1 VTRSRNHRCRTA
13 LLLAGI
19 VSSGLAVAPGIANSA
34 KSKAKSCAVAH
45 SHTIHVDRAVRV
57 FTKGEFLAGC
67 SRRDGRIKTLAHD
80 GFLEDGMG
88 SENYAHV
95 RVAGTWVAHEDYA
108 TFNPV
113 VSSVVVVQD
122 LRRAGKRIASG
133 TIAYYA
139 GFRLS
144 APERLVHLATNARV
158 TDLELRDNGTVA
170 WIQRDPAGTQLTVRV
185 LGKHATTDLDS
196 GPAIDPAS
204 LRLKGRTLTW
214 TVASAVR
221 SATIA

>member
-1 VTRSRNHRCRTA
+1 LRTVNLRHTA
-13 LLLAGI
+13 LALALGGAL
-19 VSSGLAVAPGIANSA
+19 VLAPAAASRSA
-34 KSKAKSCAVAH
+34 SCAVAH
-45 SHTIHVDRAVRV
+45 SHTVHLDRQVRV

-67 SRRDGRIKTLAHD
+67 SRSDGRIKKLAHD
-80 GFLEDGMG
+80 GSLEDGMG

-95 RVAGTWVAHEDYA
+95 RVAGPWVAHEDYA

-113 VSSVVVVQD
+113 VASVVVVQD
-122 LRRAGKRIASG
+122 LRRAGKRVPSG

-144 APERLVHLATNARV
+144 APERLVHLATSARV
-158 TDLELRDNGTVA
+158 TDLELRDSGTVA
-170 WIQRDPAGTQLTVRV
+170 WIERDPAGTTLTVRV
-185 LGKHATTDLDS
+185 RDAHATTQLDS

-204 LRLKGRTLTW
+204 LHLAGRTLTW
-214 TVASAVR
+214 TVAGAVR